1 MSSTEFWSHWGWPF
15 ATSILSFIFSLLLL
29 QQYIKRKQ
37 LHQLA
42 WFIGMFFYAIA
53 AMMETYS
60 EYTQDW
66 IPFIYRI
73 YIVLASA
80 LVGFLGLGS
89 LYLISRKKTWAH
101 IYLTFNIILFV
112 LFITGTF
119 TTKLIDEKLVAG
131 ITVGGEALGATFS
144 YPRILGFFF
153 NIPGSLFLFGAAIY
167 SAFKFS
173 RKQEY
178 AYRFWANVLIAAGT
192 LVIASAGGMARA
204 GRTVGLYPAEM
215 VGAALLLWG
224 FLKAATLRKGRDV
237 IRTKRDEKKAE

>member
-1 MSSTEFWSHWGWPF
+1 MSATEFWSHWGWPF
-15 ATSILSFIFSLLLL
+15 ATAILGYYFAYLVFK
-29 QQYIKRKQ
+29 QYILRKQ

-42 WFIGMFFYAIA
+42 WFIGLFFYAVA
-53 AMMETYS
+53 ATMEAYS
-60 EYTQDW
+60 EFTQDW
-66 IPFIYRI
+66 IPFVYRI

-89 LYLISRKKTWAH
+89 LYLILRRKTWGH
-101 IYLTFNIILFV
+101 IYLIFNIL
-112 LFITGTF
+112 LFIVFISGTM
-119 TTKLIDEKLVAG
+119 TTELVTEKLVAG
-131 ITVGGEALGATFS
+131 ITVGGAALGATFS
-144 YPRILGFFF
+144 YPRVLGFFF

-192 LVIASAGGMARA
+192 LVIATAGGMARA

-224 FLKAATLRKGRDV
+224 FLKAATLRKGAEA
-237 IRTKRDEKKAE
+237 IRKRRRESTKE